1 MNSIRVI
8 LNYWKKGDFNS
19 VINSLGM
26 MNDTSVIMDV
36 LNHTFADN
44 QKIEM
49 LNFDNVASIMPHCT
63 MLVNSK
69 YETHILAGLKST
81 ANILKHFGPQII

>member
-1 MNSIRVI
+1 MEQHPTVIGVVNRRMNSIRVI

-44 QKIEM
+44 
-49 LNFDNVASIMPHCT
+49 
-63 MLVNSK
+63 
-69 YETHILAGLKST
+69 
-81 ANILKHFGPQII
+81 

>member
-19 VINSLGM
+19 VVNSLGM

-36 LNHTFADN
+36 LNNTFADN
-44 QKIEM
+44 QRIDM
-49 LNFDNVASIMPHCT
+49 LNYDNIA
-63 MLVNSK
+63 
-69 YETHILAGLKST
+69 
-81 ANILKHFGPQII
+81 